1 MSNLKLIL
9 YYTDLLCEKIDLHSD
24 AFIKRIEALKRGD
37 TKQVEF
43 IENMMLKPLD
53 KQISYL
59 AGKASKLGKEKQQD
73 G

>member
-1 MSNLKLIL
+1 MSNIKMIL

-37 TKQVEF
+37 MQQVEF

-53 KQISYL
+53 KQIAYL
-59 AGKASKLGKEKQQD
+59 AGKASKIGKEKTQN